1 MSPDMI
7 LTRAV
12 NGKPMATPRP
22 YFSGIEKKL
31 HSGGFKGYV
40 LLTVIYLGDRDKL
53 SQDYT
58 SDLHRQNVI
67 GVCSKNYLLKSGK
80 ASFVGIH
87 TSAGLALTDKL
98 Q

>member
-1 MSPDMI
+1 MSIFEVLFFITLLVYTAPQIMVFC
-7 LTRAV
+7 AV
-12 NGKPMATPRP
+12 
-22 YFSGIEKKL
+22 
-31 HSGGFKGYV
+31 
-40 LLTVIYLGDRDKL
+40 
-53 SQDYT
+53 T

-87 TSAGLALTDKL
+87 TSPGLAPTDKL

>member
-40 LLTVIYLGDRDKL
+40 LLTVIYLGDRDEL

-58 SDLHRQNVI
+58 HCVNWPTLGFQD
-67 GVCSKNYLLKSGK
+67 KS
-80 ASFVGIH
+80 SFFKVLCYIRYFVRE
-87 TSAGLALTDKL
+87 
-98 Q
+98 